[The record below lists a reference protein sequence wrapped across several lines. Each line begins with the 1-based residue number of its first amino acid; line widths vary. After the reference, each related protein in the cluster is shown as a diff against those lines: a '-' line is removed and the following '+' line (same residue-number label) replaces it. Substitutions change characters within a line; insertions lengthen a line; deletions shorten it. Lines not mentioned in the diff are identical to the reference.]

1 MGRNRGRPG
10 ADDGGVAD
18 AGRRPLPD
26 IAHGEHP
33 HRLIDAAQQFIDEQR
48 LRQVETEPRGE
59 IRMAIEFQ
67 RLVPPPRSNHT
78 APGGRCGSWR
88 ENEARSS
95 FPKYAVIVQLPVR
108 PDIAPTWIHHGP
120 ILSIGA
126 TDR

>member
-78 APGGRCGSWR
+78 AGGGGAVPGERTKPAAAFPSTPLLSNFLCGWTSHLR
-88 ENEARSS
+88 GFTMAQ
-95 FPKYAVIVQLPVR
+95 F
-108 PDIAPTWIHHGP
+108 
-120 ILSIGA
+120 
-126 TDR
+126 